1 MAGPSTTITTTDI
14 LIGPGQLWWGLFP
27 LEPADADIGTPPG
40 AGFADAGATSGGLT
54 QTVAQTFFEAEVDQ
68 AVDAVARRLI
78 NRRITLATSMAEA
91 TLEKLAIALNHDPAT
106 AVETI
111 VGPPA
116 AKKLELLVGQ
126 DAMRLTDLV
135 IVVDGF
141 APSDGAAKM
150 RRTIIRKCNSIES
163 VGKAYQKDATTLIP
177 VTFGALYVDATT
189 SPVAWL
195 DET

>member
-1 MAGPSTTITTTDI
+1 MAGPSTTITVTDI
-14 LIGPGQLWWGLFP
+14 LIGPAQLWWGLFP
-27 LEPADADIGTPPG
+27 LEPADADIGDPLG
-40 AGFADAGATSGGLT
+40 AGFTDAGATSGGLT

-78 NRRITLATSMAEA
+78 SRRITLATSMAEA
-91 TLEKLAIALNHDPAT
+91 TLENLAIGLNHDPAT
-106 AVETI
+106 AVTTI

-135 IVVDGF
+135 IVMDGF
-141 APSDGAAKM
+141 APGATPKM
-150 RRTIIRKCNSIES
+150 RRAIIRKCNSVES
-163 VGKAYQKDATTLIP
+163 VGKAHQKDGTTLIP